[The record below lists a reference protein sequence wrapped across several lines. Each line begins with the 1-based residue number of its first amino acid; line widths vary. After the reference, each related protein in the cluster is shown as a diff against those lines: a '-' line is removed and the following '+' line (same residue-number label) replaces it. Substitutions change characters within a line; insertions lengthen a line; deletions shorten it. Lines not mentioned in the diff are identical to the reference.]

1 MSVKLSRKAY
11 AKKYGPT
18 TGDRIRLADSELII
32 EIEKDYTAY
41 GEESIFGGG
50 KSIRDGQDQCP
61 LELPMSPAH
70 CDLVVTNAVI
80 IDHWGIVKG
89 DIGIREGRIV
99 GVGKSGN
106 PLTQEG
112 VDPRLV
118 IGPGTEIIAAEGRI
132 VTAGGVDTH
141 IHFICPQQ
149 IETAIASGITTLIG
163 GGTGSATGTW
173 ATTCTPGP
181 WNIMRMLQAFEG
193 LPINVGILGKGN
205 GSLPKPLEDQIEA
218 GACGLKLHEDWGTT
232 PSVIDTSLA
241 VADEYD
247 IQIAI
252 HTDTLNESGFLADS
266 IAAFKGRAIHSF
278 HTEGAGGGHAPDII
292 SIAGLPNVLPSST
305 NPTRPFTVNTIDEHL
320 DMLMV
325 CHHLSRSIPE
335 DVAFAESRIRAE
347 TIGAED
353 VFHDRGIISMM
364 SSDSQAMGR
373 IGEAI
378 VRCWQTAHKMKVQL
392 GPMASDSSRNDN
404 ERVKRY
410 VAKYTIN
417 PAITHGLAAHIGSIE
432 GGKLADLVFYKPE
445 YFGVKPELILKGG
458 LLVSAQMGD
467 PNASI
472 ATPQPVYPRPQF
484 AAFGR
489 ALSKS
494 CVSFVSQAAL
504 KNGIAERYGLQR
516 QVVAVE
522 GCRTIG
528 KKDMLRN
535 EATPE
540 IKVDA
545 DTYQVW
551 VDGEKVGSDP
561 LPVLPMAQRYFLF

>member
-1 MSVKLSRKAY
+1 MSVRLSRKAY
-11 AKKYGPT
+11 SKKYGPT
-18 TGDRIRLADSELII
+18 VGDRIRLADTELVI
-32 EIEKDYTAY
+32 EIEHDYTDY

-61 LELPMSPAH
+61 IDEPMSPPH
-70 CDLVVTNAVI
+70 CDLVITNAVI

-99 GVGKSGN
+99 AVGKSGN
-106 PLTQEG
+106 PFTQAG

-118 IGPGTEIIAAEGRI
+118 IGPATEIIAGEGRI
-132 VTAGGVDTH
+132 CVAGGVDTH

-149 IETAIASGITTLIG
+149 IETALSSGITTLIG

-205 GSLPKPLEDQIEA
+205 GSIAKPLADQIEA

-232 PSVIDTSLA
+232 PSVIDTSLT

-266 IAAFKGRAIHSF
+266 VAAMKGRAIHSF

-292 SIAGLPNVLPSST
+292 SIAGLPHVLPSST

-325 CHHLSRSIPE
+325 CHHLSRDIPE

-378 VRCWQTAHKMKVQL
+378 VRCWQTAHKMKVQF
-392 GPMASDSSRNDN
+392 GPLDGDGSRNDN

-417 PAITHGLAAHIGSIE
+417 PAITHGIAGHVGSIE
-432 GGKLADLVFYKPE
+432 GGKFADLVLYDPA
-445 YFGVKPELILKGG
+445 YFGVKPFLVLKGG
-458 LLVSAQMGD
+458 LIVCAQMGD

-472 ATPQPVYPRPQF
+472 ATPQPVYMRPQF
-484 AAFGR
+484 AAYGR

-494 CVSFVSQAAL
+494 CLTFVSAASID
-504 KNGIAERYGLQR
+504 NGIVDRYGLER
-516 QVVAVE
+516 TVVPVE
-522 GCRTIG
+522 NCRDIG
-528 KKDMLRN
+528 KKDMVRN

-540 IKVDA
+540 IRVDS

-551 VDGEKVGSDP
+551 VDGEKVQSEP
-561 LPVLPMAQRYFLF
+561 LATLPMSQRYFLF